1 LKETE
6 VLVIGGG
13 PAGYAG
19 ALRAA
24 QRRLKTVLVEGRDL
38 GGTCL
43 NRGCIPTKA
52 FFKSQEVF
60 HFVRR
65 AHEFGVKAESAG
77 VDWPTVLARKN
88 RIVKQL
94 TSGVGFLL
102 KKAGV
107 EVVTGW
113 ASFLDPHTVQVTR
126 DGEKKEEIR
135 ANSIILASGS
145 RSAVL
150 PVEGAD
156 LQGVIDSDRALELP
170 ELPQSMVVIGGG
182 VVGMEMACIFN
193 AFGVKVEVIEM
204 MPKILPPVDAEV
216 SMLLTQLV
224 EKRGLT
230 VHLRSR
236 VEKIQNASGKLQ
248 VLFRDGEGKER
259 IAEGEYVLVAT
270 GRVPYT
276 EGLNLENA
284 GVKLE
289 GKAVLADEALRTSCP
304 WIYAPG
310 DVNGRYLLA
319 HVAYK
324 EAEVV
329 VDNLLGK
336 SKKMD
341 YRFVPNCIFS
351 SPEIAS
357 VGLTEEEAQAKG
369 YTVRIGKFPF
379 RASGKALIEGETEG
393 FVKILSD
400 GKTGE
405 ILGVHIIGPHAS
417 DLIAEAVLAMSVEC
431 TPEELAWAIHAHP
444 TLSEAVMEAAEAVFG
459 LPLHFA
465 S

>member
-1 LKETE
+1 MREVE

-13 PAGYAG
+13 PAGYAS
-19 ALRAA
+19 AIRAGQKGLQA
-24 QRRLKTVLVEGRDL
+24 VLIEGRDL

-52 FFKSQEVF
+52 FFKSQEVL

-65 AHEFGVKAESAG
+65 APEFGVKAEGAG
-77 VDWPTVLARKN
+77 IDWPTVLSRKN

-102 KKAGV
+102 KKARV
-107 EVVTGW
+107 DVVTGW

-135 ANSIILASGS
+135 AKSIVLASGS

-150 PVEGAD
+150 PVEGAN
-156 LQGVIDSDRALELP
+156 LERVIDSEQALELP

-182 VVGMEMACIFN
+182 VIGMEMACIFN

-204 MPKILPPVDAEV
+204 MPRILPPVDGEV
-216 SMLLTQLV
+216 TGLLTQIV
-224 EKRGLT
+224 EKRGLV
-230 VHLRSR
+230 VHLRSQ
-236 VEKIQNASGKLQ
+236 VQKIQASSGKLQ
-248 VLFRDGEGKER
+248 VLFVDGEGKER
-259 IAEGEYVLVAT
+259 TAEGEYVLVAT
-270 GRVPYT
+270 GRIPYI
-276 EGLNLENA
+276 EGLNLEGI

-289 GKAVLADEALRTSCP
+289 GKAVWVDDTLRTSFP

-329 VDNLLGK
+329 VENLLGGRRT
-336 SKKMD
+336 MD
-341 YRFVPNCIFS
+341 YRSVPNCIFS
-351 SPEIAS
+351 FPEIAS
-357 VGLTEEEAQAKG
+357 VGLTEEEAQSRG
-369 YTVRIGKFPF
+369 YSVRNGKFPF
-379 RASGKALIEGETEG
+379 RANGKALIEGDIEG
-393 FVKILSD
+393 FVKVLSD
-400 GKTGE
+400 ERTGE

-417 DLIAEAVLAMSVEC
+417 DLIAEAVLAMNIEC
-431 TPEELAWAIHAHP
+431 TPEEIARTIHAHP
-444 TLSEAVMEAAEAVFG
+444 TLSETVMEAAEAVFG

-465 S
+465 